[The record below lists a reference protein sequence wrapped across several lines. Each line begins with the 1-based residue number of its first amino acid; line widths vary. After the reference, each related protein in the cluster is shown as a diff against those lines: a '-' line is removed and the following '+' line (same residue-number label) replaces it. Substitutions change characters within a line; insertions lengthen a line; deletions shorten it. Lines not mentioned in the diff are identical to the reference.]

1 MTIHPKKSEIMII
14 TNKKFIG
21 PLNKVKLG
29 EDDIEVVAESKCLGV
44 TIDEKIS
51 WKTQVVNATA
61 NMSKKIKQLKRFQ
74 SLSPQVLEKIYFRSI
89 LSAAIYGIAVL
100 GSSTCLAPLERIHK
114 RAAKIV
120 YKLPKS
126 VQDHKVQETVN
137 WKSVEYMYK
146 GRVACITQKLYYEK
160 SPDTMKDLIER
171 SKSGSMNL
179 RDNLKVVLSRSRT
192 VNGRNSFKHRAGVI
206 R

>member
-1 MTIHPKKSEIMII
+1 MTIHPKKSEIMIL

-51 WKTQVVNATA
+51 WKTQVFNATA

-74 SLSPQVLEKIYFRSI
+74 SLSPQVLEKIYFQSI
-89 LSAAIYGIAVL
+89 LSAAIYGIAVW
-100 GSSTCLAPLERIHK
+100 GSGTCLAPLERIHK

-126 VQDHKVQETVN
+126 LQDHKVLETVN

-146 GRVACITQKLYYEK
+146 GRVACITHKLYYEK